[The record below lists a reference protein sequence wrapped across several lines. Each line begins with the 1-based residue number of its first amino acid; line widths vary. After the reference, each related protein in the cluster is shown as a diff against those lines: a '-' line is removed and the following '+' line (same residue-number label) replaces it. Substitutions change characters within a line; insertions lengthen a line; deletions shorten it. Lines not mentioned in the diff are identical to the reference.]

1 MYTYLIQVIY
11 RIYTNSRTRMKE
23 INACSER
30 YMTPMPLIKMA

>member
-23 INACSER
+23 IKINHNQ
-30 YMTPMPLIKMA
+30 MKGKK